1 MTLAEALA
9 ERVHSLA
16 RTHERV
22 QAIEDQTDDH
32 LIGEPDARVVLR
44 RALAVLGTRDGY
56 EHACLIVAG
65 DRVAGADELA
75 RAGLV
80 VWDLESDTARPTSLL
95 IELMKILE
103 PAVSEVRT
111 ER

>member
-16 RTHERV
+16 RTNERV
-22 QAIEDQTDDH
+22 QALDDQTDH
-32 LIGEPDARVVLR
+32 VVGEPDARVVLR
-44 RALAVLGTRDGY
+44 HALAVLSTRDGFDL
-56 EHACLIVAG
+56 ACRIAAG
-65 DRVAGADELA
+65 DHVTGADELA

-80 VWDLESDTARPTSLL
+80 VWDVGLDTARPTALL

-103 PAVSEVRT
+103 PAVSQARAET
-111 ER
+111 

>member
-22 QAIEDQTDDH
+22 QALDDQSDH
-32 LIGEPDARVVLR
+32 VVGEPDARVVLR
-44 RALAVLGTRDGY
+44 GALAVLGTRDGY
-56 EHACLIVAG
+56 DLACSIVAG
-65 DRVAGADELA
+65 DRVTGADELA

-80 VWDLESDTARPTSLL
+80 VWDVGLDAARPTALL
-95 IELMKILE
+95 VELMKILE
-103 PAVSEVRT
+103 PAVSGARAQT
-111 ER
+111 